1 MTMTDKFQY
10 NDTIRAINQ
19 NRLLAFWATG
29 TGKSYLLS
37 AILAHLR
44 FYGEIHKAII
54 FTSSIGVL
62 NLPHELKKF
71 VKNWDNDRVLVI
83 GSITDL
89 KKDQRLVFSQPHDW
103 DVIICTYD
111 TFRAINDAYYESEYG
126 KKPTKNTLRKC
137 SIPLKEWFGNYKG
150 IAFFD
155 ECHLMGTPES
165 SKWKNLQLALPNF
178 HYRYLFSA
186 TPVDKKENMYPI
198 LKTLDNSLV
207 DGLPYKD
214 WLASFCSIGTA
225 YSAWAPDLSTWDDI
239 KWAKLQDRLYKDYAV
254 RRDKDLLN
262 LPDAI
267 DMDLIYVEMTKKHR
281 EIYQMFTLESISRM
295 KEMSVKSGTSVVS
308 NLSNCMQYAQLSID
322 NPLCLEQTFANSDK
336 QFNPDLI
343 QKVSKF
349 DYKKDFAKLKVLDS
363 IIQNECVDLGNKVI
377 VFYLHPATMEQLK
390 LHFGDDAH
398 YLTSD
403 IEMSNRFNIVE
414 DFKKSKNK
422 ILVASILISNS
433 SFTLTECSAAIFYE
447 RCWDF
452 KTYEQARGRI
462 HRLGQDKEVRYY
474 NMVYSNSIDNLQV
487 LNKKDQVMKS
497 LVRKSNLTDKEWKLL
512 FGGSGVSQDECV
524 EYLEK
529 LI

>member
-1 MTMTDKFQY
+1 MTDKFQY
-10 NDTIRAINQ
+10 NDTLKAINQ

-29 TGKSYLLS
+29 TGKSYLLA

-44 FYGEIHKAII
+44 YYGEIKKAII

-71 VKNWDNDRVLVI
+71 LKDYDSSKTLVI
-83 GSITDL
+83 GSISEL
-89 KKDQRLVFSQPHDW
+89 KKDRLIFSEPHDW
-103 DVIICTYD
+103 EIIICTYD
-111 TFRAINDAYYESEYG
+111 TFRAINDAYYEAKN
-126 KKPTKNTLRKC
+126 KKKC
-137 SIPLKEWFGNYKG
+137 KVYKKCHIPLDEWFGNYKG

-155 ECHLMGTPES
+155 ECHLMGTPDS
-165 SKWKNLQLALPNF
+165 SKWKNLQTSLTHF
-178 HYRYLFSA
+178 YYRYLFSA

-198 LKTLDNSLV
+198 LRTLDNSLV
-207 DGLPYKD
+207 EGLPYRD
-214 WLASFCSIGTA
+214 WLASYCSIGTA
-225 YSAWAPDLSTWDDI
+225 YSAWAPDLNTWDDQ
-239 KWAKLQDRLYKDYAV
+239 KWTKLQDKLYKDYAV
-254 RRDKDLLN
+254 RRDKELLN

-281 EIYQMFTLESISRM
+281 DIYQMFTLESINRT
-295 KEMSVKSGTSVVS
+295 KEMAQKTGTSIVS

-322 NPLCLEQTFANSDK
+322 NPLCLEQTFAKSDK
-336 QFNPDLI
+336 QFDPKLVDM
-343 QKVSKF
+343 VSKF
-349 DYKKDFAKLKVLDS
+349 DYKKDFDKLKVLDS
-363 IIQNECVDLGNKVI
+363 IIQEECIELGNKVI
-377 VFYLHPATMEQLK
+377 VFYLHPTTMEQLK
-390 LHFGDDAH
+390 LHFGDSAH

-403 IEMSNRFNIVE
+403 IEMSGRFNIVE

-422 ILVASILISNS
+422 ILIASILISNS

-487 LNKKDQVMKS
+487 LNKKDKVMKS
-497 LVRKSNLTDKEWKLL
+497 LVRKNSLSDMEWKLL
-512 FGGSGVSQDECV
+512 FGGSGVSQEECV
-524 EYLEK
+524 EYLER
-529 LI
+529 LL